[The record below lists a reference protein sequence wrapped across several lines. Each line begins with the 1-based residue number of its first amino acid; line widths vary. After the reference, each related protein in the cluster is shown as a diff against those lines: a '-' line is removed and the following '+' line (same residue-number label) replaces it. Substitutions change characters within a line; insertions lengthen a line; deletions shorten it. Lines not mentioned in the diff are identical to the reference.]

1 MFHSCL
7 GIKLSKFQKV
17 VRYISEEFPGKK
29 ETDVILNLVLRKGT
43 VDLDTDWTGDQEDLE
58 YK

>member
-7 GIKLSKFQKV
+7 GINLSKFQKV
-17 VRYISEEFPGKK
+17 VEYISEEFLGKK
-29 ETDVILNLVLRKGT
+29 EKDVILNLVLRKGT
-43 VDLDTDWTGDQEDLE
+43 VDLDTDWTGNQEDLE